1 MLKRMR
7 QLLLAKREL
16 AGRPNLGILPPPKCI
31 STPPHTQHP
40 SERKEKRLTGFNP
53 FLISVSSVPPLIAIT
68 GAASGSCAIG
78 DPHSEQNH
86 RYTALPLSAVPF
98 HFLTGPVVVNLSL
111 GTTTTRARS
120 TENGG

>member
-7 QLLLAKREL
+7 QLLLAKREF
-16 AGRPNLGILPPPKCI
+16 AGRPNLGILWGSQHQHSPPQKE
-31 STPPHTQHP
+31 T
-40 SERKEKRLTGFNP
+40 KEKKRKKLTGFNP
-53 FLISVSSVPPLIAIT
+53 FLISTSSVPPLIAIT

-98 HFLTGPVVVNLSL
+98 HFLMGPEVVNLSL
-111 GTTTTRARS
+111 GTTTTRA
-120 TENGG
+120 GGGGG